1 MEKERRPS
9 KQYGSLEKTQVDEAT
24 EKSTEDVV
32 SMADS
37 TITIEDIEGELC
49 KIERIRDI
57 LVRRE
62 SELRYMMDDIQLC
75 REITRL
81 KTELQKLVSI
91 PDNDKSKEDREREEE
106 LLQQINKLVETRD
119 FLVDDVE
126 FERLREREEDRE
138 MAAFLQS
145 KFPKTLAA
153 KVLWSARVSIL
164 VAADKGRHSWLQINR
179 PATLSTVF
187 NLQAEETNLLNCEY
201 RQVTAN
207 PSLIGCLWKKRLV
220 LVRSV
225 WLRHLT
231 VPAKQQQ
238 QSAGD
243 SGEDAA
249 TRPGDVGASRGPH
262 RLIME
267 FLLGNPFSTPVG
279 QRIESATGS
288 SLPSE
293 DWALNMEICDM
304 INSSEE
310 GPKDAVRAI
319 KKRIVGNKNF
329 KEVMLTLTVLET
341 CVKNCGYRFHI
352 LVTTRD
358 FVEGVLVRSIIP
370 RNNPPLILHDRVLSI
385 IQAWADAFRS
395 SPDLTG
401 VVSVYEDLRR
411 KGLEFPMTELDG
423 YSPAQPQKKIKKLKS
438 ELGVVRSNLTM
449 MSDMMSQLD
458 PVTVKQ
464 ADMELL
470 EQLYTVCKEMQDRI
484 VKIVPRLSEE
494 KLIEELL
501 AANDEMNTAFTR
513 YHRFERRIPNG
524 QNAAEKSHTYVNLA
538 DLALTPESMA
548 LATSDSSHSL
558 SKPNSLS
565 SHMARL
571 STSESDDTLSPK
583 VNVSTQQILSE
594 QSEVTVDGLAQA
606 PDSRQH
612 NAATI
617 PINQST
623 VMDDIEKWL
632 ALDDE
637 YDDFEDSDGVT
648 SEEFDRFLAER
659 AKAAERLPSLRAS
672 SQDTN
677 HSES

>member
-1 MEKERRPS
+1 
-9 KQYGSLEKTQVDEAT
+9 
-24 EKSTEDVV
+24 
-32 SMADS
+32 
-37 TITIEDIEGELC
+37 
-49 KIERIRDI
+49 
-57 LVRRE
+57 
-62 SELRYMMDDIQLC
+62 
-75 REITRL
+75 
-81 KTELQKLVSI
+81 
-91 PDNDKSKEDREREEE
+91 
-106 LLQQINKLVETRD
+106 
-119 FLVDDVE
+119 
-126 FERLREREEDRE
+126 
-138 MAAFLQS
+138 
-145 KFPKTLAA
+145 
-153 KVLWSARVSIL
+153 
-164 VAADKGRHSWLQINR
+164 
-179 PATLSTVF
+179 
-187 NLQAEETNLLNCEY
+187 
-201 RQVTAN
+201 
-207 PSLIGCLWKKRLV
+207 
-220 LVRSV
+220 
-225 WLRHLT
+225 
-231 VPAKQQQ
+231 
-238 QSAGD
+238 
-243 SGEDAA
+243 
-249 TRPGDVGASRGPH
+249 
-262 RLIME
+262 ME

-288 SLPSE
+288 SLPLE
-293 DWALNMEICDM
+293 DWALNMEICDL

-329 KEVMLTLTVLET
+329 KEVMLALTVLET

-370 RNNPPLILHDRVLSI
+370 RNNPPVILHDRVLGI
-385 IQAWADAFRS
+385 VQAWADAFRS

-423 YSPAQPQKKIKKLKS
+423 YSPVQATKKIKKLKT

-470 EQLYTVCKEMQDRI
+470 EQLYTVCKEMQESI
-484 VKIVPRLSEE
+484 VKIVPKLSEE

-501 AANDEMNTAFTR
+501 ATNDEMNTAFTR
-513 YHRFERRIPNG
+513 YHRFERRIANG
-524 QNAAEKSHTYVNLA
+524 QNAAQKGHTYVNLT
-538 DLALTPESMA
+538 DFDVTPESVSPSGVV
-548 LATSDSSHSL
+548 TNDSSLSL
-558 SKPNSLS
+558 SKADSVS
-565 SHMARL
+565 SQMAAL
-571 STSESDDTLSPK
+571 STSESDDTLAQK
-583 VNVSTQQILSE
+583 TNSTQQRPSE
-594 QSEVTVDGLAQA
+594 QSEVAVDGLAQA
-606 PDSRQH
+606 QDRLL

-617 PINQST
+617 PINQSN

-659 AKAAERLPSLRAS
+659 AKAAERLPSVRAS

-677 HSES
+677 HSAS

>member
-1 MEKERRPS
+1 MEKERKSS
-9 KQYGSLEKTQVDEAT
+9 KRYGSLENTQVNGAT
-24 EKSTEDVV
+24 EKPDEDVI

-37 TITIEDIEGELC
+37 SITIEEIEGELF
-49 KIERIRDI
+49 KIERIREI

-75 REITRL
+75 KEITRL
-81 KTELQKLVSI
+81 KKELQKLVSI
-91 PDNDKSKEDREREEE
+91 PDKDKSKEDRDKEEE
-106 LLQQINKLVETRD
+106 VLQQINKLVETRD

-126 FERLREREEDRE
+126 FERLREREEDKE

-145 KFPKTLAA
+145 RFPKTLAT
-153 KVLWSARVSIL
+153 
-164 VAADKGRHSWLQINR
+164 KG
-179 PATLSTVF
+179 AT
-187 NLQAEETNLLNCEY
+187 A
-201 RQVTAN
+201 
-207 PSLIGCLWKKRLV
+207 
-220 LVRSV
+220 
-225 WLRHLT
+225 
-231 VPAKQQQ
+231 
-238 QSAGD
+238 
-243 SGEDAA
+243 
-249 TRPGDVGASRGPH
+249 RPGDVAVLLDPH
-262 RLIME
+262 RSHHGV
-267 FLLGNPFSTPVG
+267 FDG
-279 QRIESATGS
+279 ESVQHAGGAADR
-288 SLPSE
+288 PR
-293 DWALNMEICDM
+293 
-304 INSSEE
+304 
-310 GPKDAVRAI
+310 DAVRAL

-329 KEVMLTLTVLET
+329 KEVMLALTVLET

-358 FVEGVLVRSIIP
+358 FIEGVLVRSIIP
-370 RNNPPLILHDRVLSI
+370 RNSPPLILHDRVLSI
-385 IQAWADAFRS
+385 VQAWADAFRS

-423 YSPAQPQKKIKKLKS
+423 YSPVQAPKKTLPGNGPAVTTAVLLSSKPPPLTSELKQENYKGTDAFTPNQVKKLKA
-438 ELGVVRSNLTM
+438 ELGVVRSNLAM

-470 EQLYTVCKEMQDRI
+470 ELYTVCKEMQDRI

-513 YHRFERRIPNG
+513 YNRFERRITNG
-524 QNAAEKSHTYVNLA
+524 RNTTPKSHSYVNLA
-538 DLALTPESMA
+538 GLNLTAESVSQSEVA
-548 LATSDSSHSL
+548 SVADDSPL
-558 SKPNSLS
+558 SQSKADGLCSQ
-565 SHMARL
+565 MARL
-571 STSESDDTLSPK
+571 STSEADDLDTLLQK
-583 VNVSTQQILSE
+583 RNVSTQQRPSE
-594 QSEVTVDGLAQA
+594 QSEVAVAQA
-606 PDSRQH
+606 QDSRLQITG
-612 NAATI
+612 TI

-632 ALDDE
+632 ELDDE

-672 SQDTN
+672 SKDTN

>member
-1 MEKERRPS
+1 MP
-9 KQYGSLEKTQVDEAT
+9 
-24 EKSTEDVV
+24 
-32 SMADS
+32 
-37 TITIEDIEGELC
+37 
-49 KIERIRDI
+49 
-57 LVRRE
+57 
-62 SELRYMMDDIQLC
+62 
-75 REITRL
+75 
-81 KTELQKLVSI
+81 
-91 PDNDKSKEDREREEE
+91 P
-106 LLQQINKLVETRD
+106 
-119 FLVDDVE
+119 
-126 FERLREREEDRE
+126 
-138 MAAFLQS
+138 
-145 KFPKTLAA
+145 
-153 KVLWSARVSIL
+153 
-164 VAADKGRHSWLQINR
+164 
-179 PATLSTVF
+179 
-187 NLQAEETNLLNCEY
+187 
-201 RQVTAN
+201 
-207 PSLIGCLWKKRLV
+207 
-220 LVRSV
+220 
-225 WLRHLT
+225 
-231 VPAKQQQ
+231 
-238 QSAGD
+238 
-243 SGEDAA
+243 DAA

-293 DWALNMEICDM
+293 DWTLNMEICDT

-501 AANDEMNTAFTR
+501 AANDEMNTAFIR

-524 QNAAEKSHTYVNLA
+524 QNAAEKSHTYVNLT

-565 SHMARL
+565 SQMARL

-583 VNVSTQQILSE
+583 VNVPTQQRLSE

>member
-1 MEKERRPS
+1 
-9 KQYGSLEKTQVDEAT
+9 
-24 EKSTEDVV
+24 
-32 SMADS
+32 
-37 TITIEDIEGELC
+37 
-49 KIERIRDI
+49 
-57 LVRRE
+57 
-62 SELRYMMDDIQLC
+62 
-75 REITRL
+75 
-81 KTELQKLVSI
+81 
-91 PDNDKSKEDREREEE
+91 
-106 LLQQINKLVETRD
+106 
-119 FLVDDVE
+119 
-126 FERLREREEDRE
+126 
-138 MAAFLQS
+138 
-145 KFPKTLAA
+145 
-153 KVLWSARVSIL
+153 
-164 VAADKGRHSWLQINR
+164 
-179 PATLSTVF
+179 
-187 NLQAEETNLLNCEY
+187 
-201 RQVTAN
+201 
-207 PSLIGCLWKKRLV
+207 
-220 LVRSV
+220 
-225 WLRHLT
+225 
-231 VPAKQQQ
+231 
-238 QSAGD
+238 
-243 SGEDAA
+243 
-249 TRPGDVGASRGPH
+249 
-262 RLIME
+262 ME

-279 QRIESATGS
+279 QMIERATGS
-288 SLPSE
+288 SLPTE
-293 DWALNMEICDM
+293 DWALNMEICDT

-310 GPKDAVRAI
+310 GPKDALRAV

-358 FVEGVLVRSIIP
+358 FIEGVLVRSIIP
-370 RNNPPLILHDRVLSI
+370 RNNPPAILHDRVLSI

-423 YSPAQPQKKIKKLKS
+423 YSPVQASKKIKTLKT

-501 AANDEMNTAFTR
+501 ATNDEMNTAFTR
-513 YHRFERRIPNG
+513 YHRFERRITNG
-524 QNAAEKSHTYVNLA
+524 QSTAQKSHTYVNLT
-538 DLALTPESMA
+538 DLDLKSESFNQSGVV
-548 LATSDSSHSL
+548 TSDSSLSL
-558 SKPNSLS
+558 SKTDSLS
-565 SHMARL
+565 SQMAKL
-571 STSESDDTLSPK
+571 STSESDDTLSHR
-583 VNVSTQQILSE
+583 VNVLTRQRPSDHGE
-594 QSEVTVDGLAQA
+594 VDGLAQA
-606 PDSRQH
+606 QDGRLQ
-612 NAATI
+612 NTGTI
-617 PINQST
+617 PITQSN

-648 SEEFDRFLAER
+648 SEEFDKFLAER
-659 AKAAERLPSLRAS
+659 AKAADRLPSLRAS

>member
-1 MEKERRPS
+1 
-9 KQYGSLEKTQVDEAT
+9 
-24 EKSTEDVV
+24 
-32 SMADS
+32 
-37 TITIEDIEGELC
+37 
-49 KIERIRDI
+49 
-57 LVRRE
+57 
-62 SELRYMMDDIQLC
+62 
-75 REITRL
+75 
-81 KTELQKLVSI
+81 
-91 PDNDKSKEDREREEE
+91 
-106 LLQQINKLVETRD
+106 
-119 FLVDDVE
+119 
-126 FERLREREEDRE
+126 
-138 MAAFLQS
+138 
-145 KFPKTLAA
+145 
-153 KVLWSARVSIL
+153 
-164 VAADKGRHSWLQINR
+164 
-179 PATLSTVF
+179 
-187 NLQAEETNLLNCEY
+187 
-201 RQVTAN
+201 
-207 PSLIGCLWKKRLV
+207 
-220 LVRSV
+220 
-225 WLRHLT
+225 
-231 VPAKQQQ
+231 
-238 QSAGD
+238 
-243 SGEDAA
+243 
-249 TRPGDVGASRGPH
+249 
-262 RLIME
+262 ME

-279 QRIESATGS
+279 QRIEAATSS

-329 KEVMLTLTVLET
+329 KEVMQALTVLET

-370 RNNPPLILHDRVLSI
+370 RNNPPLVLHDRVLSI
-385 IQAWADAFRS
+385 VQAWADAFRS

-423 YSPAQPQKKIKKLKS
+423 YTPVQAPQKTLPGNGPAVTTLPAALLSSKPPLIPAQTSELKLALEGNNAFTPSQIKNLKT

-470 EQLYTVCKEMQDRI
+470 EQLYTVCKEMQERI

-501 AANDEMNTAFTR
+501 ATNDEMNTAFTR
-513 YHRFERRIPNG
+513 YHRFERRITNGPNT
-524 QNAAEKSHTYVNLA
+524 AETSHTYVNLT
-538 DLALTPESMA
+538 DLNLTAESVGQSQGA
-548 LATSDSSHSL
+548 SLTNNCSLSQSRSDSLASQ
-558 SKPNSLS
+558 
-565 SHMARL
+565 MARL
-571 STSESDDTLSPK
+571 STSESDDALSQKINISAP
-583 VNVSTQQILSE
+583 QRPSE
-594 QSEVTVDGLAQA
+594 QSEAAVDGQAQA
-606 PDSRQH
+606 LDSRRL
-612 NAATI
+612 NTGTDGSPASTCSSSPKLDWMIKRGMI
-617 PINQST
+617 PINQSN